1 MAQVGREPGSPS
13 DANLLPLLCPLQLL
27 LRDAAGNVVEP
38 VRGLSSPVTLLP
50 TTGRGVQVGL
60 SQDVL
65 GAVLGLAQKQGAFS
79 LDITSSAVGWGSR
92 GAAEPGRGSCRILLA
107 ADPAGAVPTGTQ

>member
-1 MAQVGREPGSPS
+1 MQAGREPGSPS

-38 VRGLSSPVTLLP
+38 VRGQPSPVTLLP
-50 TTGRGVQVGL
+50 AAGRGVQVGL

-65 GAVLGLAQKQGAFS
+65 GAVLGLAQKQGAFN
-79 LDITSSAVGWGSR
+79 LDITSSAVGRGSR
-92 GAAEPGRGSCRILLA
+92 GAAEPSSGFRRTLPA
-107 ADPAGAVPTGTQ
+107 ADPAGAVPTGAR